1 MAPSSSPILLRLT
14 TDGWRCWVLELQPIR
29 RAARPIARAQPL
41 RDDAFAA
48 EPTGVLEDRHPVVL
62 QVFVQSHATERLT
75 VYRSK
80 LEPDVAEAVDDA
92 LLVAFCTHA
101 RNLLEFFFRDPDKN
115 YYAAAMD
122 YAKPDYE
129 KLDLEKNPNAKTL
142 YKQLCAQINHLTYKR
157 TDADNKKI
165 LPLQRKDLIDIIY
178 EQATRLARKLKSDYD
193 KQHLHLDRLADAAAA
208 KIEAKGLRPTPER
221 FFIPTETEVTN
232 STAPSDVGVNILKLL
247 K

>member
-1 MAPSSSPILLRLT
+1 MANKMPSQPPSVATLQEVIEVHLPYETIRLVEMYALLRK
-14 TDGWRCWVLELQPIR
+14 P
-29 RAARPIARAQPL
+29 
-41 RDDAFAA
+41 
-48 EPTGVLEDRHPVVL
+48 
-62 QVFVQSHATERLT
+62 

-80 LEPDVAEAVDDA
+80 LESDVAEAVDDA

-101 RNLLEFFFRDPDKN
+101 RNLLEFFFRDPDTN

-122 YAKPDYE
+122 YANPNYE

-142 YKQLCAQINHLTYKR
+142 YKQPCAQINHLTYKR

-165 LPLQRKDLIDIIY
+165 LPPQRKDLIDIIY

-208 KIEAKGLRPTPER
+208 KIEAKGLRPAPER

-232 STAPSDVGVNILKLL
+232 STAPSDVGVNILRLL